1 MARRFRRL
9 NCSIV
14 IATLAILAIL
24 ATGSDAMS
32 QATQRDIDAFAKSTL
47 VYIATVR
54 KDGNQSKSTPVWF
67 TTTPDHILLIETGPQ
82 SWKARRIR
90 RGSPVMIW
98 IGAVDGP
105 AFVGKAEITTDSAVE
120 TRIITDYPEKY
131 LMARMGFA
139 KPTQEKF
146 EKGQIIAL
154 KITPVRDL
162 PEHFANR
169 PATPAPSLE
178 PAASASTTPH

>member
-1 MARRFRRL
+1 MTRRFRRFSW
-9 NCSIV
+9 SIV
-14 IATLAILAIL
+14 IAMLAILA
-24 ATGSDAMS
+24 AGSNAMS
-32 QATQRDIDAFAKSTL
+32 QATQRDIDAFAKSSL

-82 SWKARRIR
+82 SWKAKRIR
-90 RGSPVMIW
+90 RGSPAMIW

-105 AFVGKAEITTDSAVE
+105 AFIGKAEITNDSAIE

-146 EKGQIIAL
+146 DKGEIIAL

-162 PEHFANR
+162 PEHFANQ
-169 PATPAPSLE
+169 PATPAPSLKAA
-178 PAASASTTPH
+178 PAASASPH